1 MGLIPVT
8 PACGVH
14 AWERLC
20 EFEASQVFAVSPRQ
34 ATQGQPVRSH
44 QKTKPT
50 RTATKLLLLGSL
62 RGGKL
67 RRTEERLRPRGLASS
82 YNIHY
87 ASALTMVSAKLK
99 NCSLWWG

>member
-1 MGLIPVT
+1 MGLIPVS
-8 PACGVH
+8 PACAVH

-50 RTATKLLLLGSL
+50 RTTNQALAA
-62 RGGKL
+62 GKPQV
-67 RRTEERLRPRGLASS
+67 R
-82 YNIHY
+82 
-87 ASALTMVSAKLK
+87 
-99 NCSLWWG
+99 